1 MTSSPAHAPTIVSGM
16 LVAALLGVVSDAT
29 VPQQSPGQPPV
40 VEPAPIPAARAPRP
54 GEYGAAFD
62 ALHYDISLTLPP
74 SGSVISGHTE
84 ITVARRPDA
93 PATLP
98 LDLTGLAVAAVRVNG
113 SPAGFSLDSG
123 KLLIALPPNQ
133 PSGSPLRVAVDYGG
147 TPDDGLIIRTNV
159 HGHRAVFADNWPNRA
174 RFWFPALDHPA
185 DKATAS
191 FAIAAPA
198 AWEVVANGNRTGPPA
213 PSPAVDGTPMRLT
226 RWSIAEP
233 ISPYNMVVGA
243 ADLVVRSVGRPCVA
257 TGRCVDITTWMF
269 PEDADKAAPSFRRA
283 VDMVEYFS
291 TLIAPFPYGKLAHV
305 QSSTRFGGME
315 NATAIFYAEKPIA
328 DGRNIEGTVAHE
340 IAHQWFG
347 DAVTE
352 ADWRHVWLSEGLA
365 TYLAVLFYEHVG
377 GIAARR
383 EMMETARKT
392 VVASKTGNRPVVDPD
407 EQDLFRLLNP
417 NVYEKASWVLHM
429 LRGAIGDEQFFDG
442 LRRYY
447 HAHEHG
453 TALTADLQHAM
464 EQASGTRLDAFF
476 EQWIFHPGFPRFRV
490 SRRWNAATRT
500 ATVVVE
506 QTQSTTWP
514 VFHCPLTLEL
524 TTRSGKTRRQVEIR
538 QRVERF
544 SFALDSSPSG
554 VVLDPDGWLLKNVE

>member
-1 MTSSPAHAPTIVSGM
+1 MNLSLAHARTIVTG
-16 LVAALLGVVSDAT
+16 LLTTALLGISEPA
-29 VPQQSPGQPPV
+29 VPQQSSNQSAV

-62 ALHYDISLTLPP
+62 AQHYDISLTLPP

-84 ITVARRPDA
+84 VTVARRPDA
-93 PATLP
+93 PSTLP
-98 LDLTGLAVAAVRVNG
+98 LDLTGLAVTGVRIDGN
-113 SPAGFSLDSG
+113 PADFSLDSG

-133 PSGSPLRVAVDYGG
+133 PSGSPLRVAVDYRG
-147 TPDDGLIIRTNV
+147 TPDDGLIIRKNV

-174 RFWFPALDHPA
+174 RFWFPALDYPA

-191 FAIAAPA
+191 FAIVAPA
-198 AWEVVANGNRTGPPA
+198 EWDVVASGDRTEPPTSA
-213 PSPAVDGTPMRLT
+213 PAVDGTPMRLT
-226 RWSIAEP
+226 RWSIAKP

-243 ADLVVRSVGRPCVA
+243 AGLVVRSVGRPCLT
-257 TGRCVDITTWMF
+257 TGRCIDITTWMF

-283 VDMVEYFS
+283 AEMVEYFS
-291 TLIAPFPYGKLAHV
+291 TLIAPFPYEKLAHV

-340 IAHQWFG
+340 TAHQWFG

-352 ADWRHVWLSEGLA
+352 ADWHHVWLSEGLA
-365 TYLAVLFYEHVG
+365 TYMAALFYEHVG

-383 EMMETARKT
+383 GVMEIARKT
-392 VVASKTGNRPVVDPD
+392 VVASDALNRPVVDPD

-417 NVYEKASWVLHM
+417 NAYEKASWVLHM
-429 LRGAIGDEQFFDG
+429 LRGAIGDEKFFDG

-447 HAHEHG
+447 HAHEHD

-476 EQWIFHPGFPRFRV
+476 DQWIFHEGFPRFRV
-490 SRRWNAATRT
+490 KTQWNAVTRT
-500 ATVVVE
+500 ATIVVE
-506 QTQSTTWP
+506 QTQSSAWP
-514 VFHCPLTLEL
+514 TFHCPLTIEI
-524 TTRSGKTRRQVEIR
+524 TTRSGKVRRQLEIR
-538 QRVERF
+538 QRVERL
-544 SFALDSSPSG
+544 SLALDSSPSG
-554 VVLDPDGWLLKNVE
+554 VVLDPDEWLLKNVE